1 MLIESWVQQDLN
13 RLVNVTPLSGDFFS
27 GDADGNLLG
36 VKVTNNGQPVELTG
50 TCQGCIIL
58 PDGSSFLM
66 DGEIE
71 GNKAWLVLPHAVY
84 SQVGVVSVVIKVGTT
99 TAAAFS
105 GFVYR
110 TMTDSIIDPEDV
122 LPSIDELLEKL
133 AECVA
138 ATNAANAAA
147 QEAENVNATMSN
159 SGGVITISVTDRE
172 GETSTA
178 TLSDQSEAVADLNS
192 AFNSFK
198 GNNSYTVKDN
208 YYVDSTG
215 AEASSGLY
223 ELYTVDVIP
232 GKRVFGTTG
241 NASNGTGYLAFYNS
255 AGTLVGDPFRND
267 VSDVYPFNFNVV
279 VPNGAVTL
287 KITNRKAW
295 NVPVTV
301 ATGDIANLIVSHEN
315 KINNLEAVANSL
327 NSAFNSFKGNN
338 SYTVKDNYYV
348 DSTGAEASSGLY
360 ELYTVDVIPGKRVFG
375 TTGNAS
381 NGTGYLAFYN
391 SAGTLVGDPF
401 RNDVSDVYPFNF
413 NVVVPN
419 GAVTLKITNR
429 KAWNV
434 PVTVATGDI
443 ANLIVSHENKIN
455 NLEAVANSLNDSASI
470 NFTSGTSGYVNYLG
484 VFTAHTDYYHIDLN
498 VNVGDKI
505 SVNTYSV
512 SGAISV
518 FAQKDGSTYTPLV
531 VADTN
536 SRKTYTYIATK
547 KMTVTVSYLN
557 ATKSGTVSFNVD
569 ADNIERIIKDY
580 QNNIT
585 QSQINFAEMFHRVG
599 VIGDSLASGE
609 IAYQS
614 GGSNVYVDKYEYSWL
629 SNLCRNCG
637 TTAVH
642 YSKGGMMAKTW
653 LEDNGGMRTKYAND
667 IANNQECNAYFIA
680 LGTNEIGTG
689 ATLGTISDAA
699 GTDSFVGYMRQ
710 IIELIHTDAPNSVV
724 FLVSTYASGSTSNTW
739 SDMIESIAG
748 LYSYCYYVNFIGNTD
763 IYTTSDSPYTSL
775 GHFTTPAY
783 VQVGRTIN
791 DIVNKIVSDNYS
803 DFMLFAVN
811 N

>member
-1 MLIESWVQQDLN
+1 M
-13 RLVNVTPLSGDFFS
+13 
-27 GDADGNLLG
+27 
-36 VKVTNNGQPVELTG
+36 
-50 TCQGCIIL
+50 
-58 PDGSSFLM
+58 
-66 DGEIE
+66 
-71 GNKAWLVLPHAVY
+71 
-84 SQVGVVSVVIKVGTT
+84 
-99 TAAAFS
+99 
-105 GFVYR
+105 
-110 TMTDSIIDPEDV
+110 
-122 LPSIDELLEKL
+122 
-133 AECVA
+133 
-138 ATNAANAAA
+138 
-147 QEAENVNATMSN
+147 
-159 SGGVITISVTDRE
+159 
-172 GETSTA
+172 
-178 TLSDQSEAVADLNS
+178 
-192 AFNSFK
+192 
-198 GNNSYTVKDN
+198 
-208 YYVDSTG
+208 
-215 AEASSGLY
+215 
-223 ELYTVDVIP
+223 
-232 GKRVFGTTG
+232 
-241 NASNGTGYLAFYNS
+241 
-255 AGTLVGDPFRND
+255 
-267 VSDVYPFNFNVV
+267 
-279 VPNGAVTL
+279 
-287 KITNRKAW
+287 
-295 NVPVTV
+295 
-301 ATGDIANLIVSHEN
+301 
-315 KINNLEAVANSL
+315 
-327 NSAFNSFKGNN
+327 
-338 SYTVKDNYYV
+338 
-348 DSTGAEASSGLY
+348 
-360 ELYTVDVIPGKRVFG
+360 
-375 TTGNAS
+375 
-381 NGTGYLAFYN
+381 
-391 SAGTLVGDPF
+391 
-401 RNDVSDVYPFNF
+401 
-413 NVVVPN
+413 
-419 GAVTLKITNR
+419 
-429 KAWNV
+429 
-434 PVTVATGDI
+434 
-443 ANLIVSHENKIN
+443 
-455 NLEAVANSLNDSASI
+455 NDSASI